1 MKDIV
6 NQKNLLI
13 VAAALILI
21 RLIILPLFDWQN
33 NQIQSLSIKSTQLAK
48 LQAVSAQR
56 RYYSKQ
62 HDLIDDQTEKA
73 TLGFFDDTDKT
84 KLTIQKRVEE
94 IFEVNSLI
102 IQDFTWV
109 FDEDDEV
116 RTLRASVRHQG
127 DLSDVIRVLLL
138 LAQDSKLIREVSW
151 RQMIKNNGASSLGSS
166 SGTTMLEFYAT
177 AQSKNRSS
185 KPEGND
191 V

>member
-1 MKDIV
+1 MKDTV

-13 VAAALILI
+13 IAGALILI

-56 RYYSKQ
+56 DYYSKQ
-62 HDLIDDQTEKA
+62 HDLTDDRTEKA
-73 TLGFFDDTDKT
+73 MLGFFDDTDKT
-84 KLTIQKRVEE
+84 KLTIQKKVEE
-94 IFEVNSLI
+94 IFEGNSLI

-166 SGTTMLEFYAT
+166 SGTTTLEFYAN
-177 AQSKNRSS
+177 AESKNRSS

>member
-1 MKDIV
+1 MKDTV

-13 VAAALILI
+13 VAGALILI

-56 RYYSKQ
+56 DYYSKQ
-62 HDLIDDQTEKA
+62 HDLTDDQTEKA
-73 TLGFFDDTDKT
+73 MLGFFDDTDKT
-84 KLTIQKRVEE
+84 KLTIQKKVEE
-94 IFEVNSLI
+94 IFEGNSLI

-166 SGTTMLEFYAT
+166 SGTATLEFYAN
-177 AQSKNRSS
+177 AKSKNRSS